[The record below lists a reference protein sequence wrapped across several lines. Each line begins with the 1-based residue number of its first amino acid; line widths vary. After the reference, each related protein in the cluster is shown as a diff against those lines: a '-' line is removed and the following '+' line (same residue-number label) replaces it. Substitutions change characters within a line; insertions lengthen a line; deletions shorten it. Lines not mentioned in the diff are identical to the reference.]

1 METLILI
8 CAALVIA
15 LCLHFDRKADKAA
28 LLRRVKEA
36 QKANRAARGNKVWSG
51 ALDRNGNPL

>member
-1 METLILI
+1 MEALILTA
-8 CAALVIA
+8 AALVIA
-15 LCLHFDRKADKAA
+15 LCLYFDRKSDKEA